1 MRNAPPEWRLVAS
14 DGVWRQLSPRLLQLF
29 CVKAIWFCL
38 PGETFC
44 FVLCT
49 APWAADPFA
58 SQLSLTL
65 LTKHYNHSSMQNC
78 AVNYR
83 QVRQISSIFSLG
95 AAPHR
100 AVFYYLLSRCP
111 AARRQAVT
119 GATPDAELCFLPFQG
134 FLLCREG
141 GCDWF
146 LPLPREEEEKR
157 SDRLCCL
164 KC

>member
-29 CVKAIWFCL
+29 CVKAIWFCF

-83 QVRQISSIFSLG
+83 QARQTSSIFSLG

-100 AVFYYLLSRCP
+100 AVFYYLGAQRHGGKPCP
-111 AARRQAVT
+111 VQLRSPSSVFSPFR
-119 GATPDAELCFLPFQG
+119 GSFSAE
-134 FLLCREG
+134 REG
-141 GCDWF
+141 VVGSS
-146 LPLPREEEEKR
+146 LSPERRK
-157 SDRLCCL
+157 
-164 KC
+164 KKGVIGYVV